1 MTEFSLYHVGQY
13 RDDFNKLLN
22 TNLPLC
28 EIYQSEGLYKHI
40 LKRHPNCVQ
49 YIKNISDIINNPDYI
64 GKNPKEPNSLELV
77 KCYSDNILIAIK
89 FDIKEN
95 HMYIATLYEL
105 SSSKLARRINSGRLK
120 KVT

>member
-1 MTEFSLYHVGQY
+1 MTEFSLYHVGKY

-77 KCYSDNILIAIK
+77 KCYSDNILITIK

-120 KVT
+120 KII